1 MTHLALHLISS
12 YLLSKQKQRRSA
24 RPVLKKTGFPAAE
37 EQCSTAYCV
46 SCSSA
51 CSHTR
56 ESRTF
61 SDRRWKARNGKGI
74 SMCLGR
80 ELQTQKVFPVPF
92 FSWITQFVCNSP
104 MNVLFSCYQFLLL
117 AICTCA
123 VAFSKHRNW
132 KIMQSKEGSGITSTP
147 F

>member
-80 ELQTQKVFPVPF
+80 ELQTQKVFP
-92 FSWITQFVCNSP
+92 CA
-104 MNVLFSCYQFLLL
+104 FLLL
-117 AICTCA
+117 DHPICLQFTHECTLLMLSVPTA
-123 VAFSKHRNW
+123 RYLHLCC
-132 KIMQSKEGSGITSTP
+132 GI
-147 F
+147 FQAQELENYAE